1 MEILKIRLKALRIG
15 VHIDFIDLLLGYL
28 ENLGL
33 DA

>member
-15 VHIDFIDLLLGYL
+15 VYIDFIVLLLGYL
-28 ENLGL
+28 KNLGL